1 MEYIPTAAEFKH
13 LQPSICKPFT
23 FGNPSCSFFEPIKSS
38 YIPTTF
44 GKPFDNSYESVKPCP
59 PTFGIPASNFSES
72 VKPGPPTFGK
82 PPGRAGFNSPIP
94 TFHSTTSWNSS
105 LQLIVD
111 EIDKLELEFIKKVA
125 WLNLAVVL
133 QTSPTTELIL
143 VKWCD
148 LFRPVD
154 YSFRKEE
161 YMKPLVF
168 DILKA
173 KGYKIQE
180 GFDDG
185 FLLSV

>member
-1 MEYIPTAAEFKH
+1 MEYIPTAAEFKQLH
-13 LQPSICKPFT
+13 LCKP
-23 FGNPSCSFFEPIKSS
+23 SFYEPIKPNEDFPGLRK
-38 YIPTTF
+38 I
-44 GKPFDNSYESVKPCP
+44 YENQQRNLQS
-59 PTFGIPASNFSES
+59 T
-72 VKPGPPTFGK
+72 PTFGK
-82 PPGRAGFNSPIP
+82 PAGPLRFPGENPTSNSYDAVKPGSVTFGAPPGRSGFNSPIP
-94 TFHSTTSWNSS
+94 TFKSTTFRNSG

-111 EIDKLELEFIKKVA
+111 EKDKLELEFVKKVA

-133 QTSPTTELIL
+133 QTSLATELIL